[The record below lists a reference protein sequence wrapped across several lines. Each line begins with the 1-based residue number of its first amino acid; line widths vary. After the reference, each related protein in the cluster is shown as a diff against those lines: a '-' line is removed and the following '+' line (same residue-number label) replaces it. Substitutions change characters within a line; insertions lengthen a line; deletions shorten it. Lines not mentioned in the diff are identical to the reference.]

1 MIAAGGSGAAL
12 RTPQELVGALGTLD
26 LSGGPLTEE
35 GADRWH
41 VGFERLVQLGPA
53 ALPAI
58 RGFLGTFTDFSFGP
72 AGLQKLGY
80 ATARTAMMGAV
91 AQIGGPE
98 ALALSRE
105 MMRLTAEPPEIAL
118 LAANLERLAP
128 DQPDWRGEALQAARE
143 GLTLASGSP
152 PSDQNVAPLFE
163 VLNRYAGA
171 SAVPE
176 LERAT
181 GNWNYYASMALAQ
194 LPDSAG
200 VPSLIRMAQEQNGP
214 IAFQLLAQLAG
225 ANPEARRAL
234 LDLAAANMI
243 PPSAWPH
250 LQPVLQGHQFHFSD
264 SVFDESGD
272 TASLDGMKMVHV
284 AQGNQNYYLTTD
296 ATRVSKE
303 YLDQQTA
310 LVDALAAVVV
320 DPGATT
326 VLDGAKTALA
336 AARAA
341 IDPDTSESALL
352 LR

>member
-1 MIAAGGSGAAL
+1 MI
-12 RTPQELVGALGTLD
+12 
-26 LSGGPLTEE
+26 
-35 GADRWH
+35 
-41 VGFERLVQLGPA
+41 
-53 ALPAI
+53 
-58 RGFLGTFTDFSFGP
+58 
-72 AGLQKLGY
+72 
-80 ATARTAMMGAV
+80 GAV

-128 DQPDWRGEALQAARE
+128 EQPDWRGEALQAARE
-143 GLTLASGSP
+143 CLTLTAISP
-152 PSDQNVAPLFE
+152 PKNQDVAPLFE

-171 SAVPE
+171 SAVPD
-176 LERAT
+176 LERAS

-214 IAFQLLAQLAG
+214 IAFQMLAQLAG

-234 LDLAAANMI
+234 LDLATAKMI

-284 AQGNQNYYLTTD
+284 AKGNQNYYLTTD
-296 ATRVSKE
+296 ATRLSKDH
-303 YLDQQTA
+303 LDQQTA
-310 LVDALAAVVV
+310 LVDALAAVVE

-326 VLDGAKTALA
+326 VLDEAKTALA
-336 AARAA
+336 TAQAA
-341 IDPDTSESALL
+341 IDLHTSESALMP
-352 LR
+352 R